1 MKTNKNILFS
11 GLLAG
16 VLVIGLS
23 VGAAELYAS
32 EAIGTI
38 NTGLNSPTPTVTPT
52 PTPTST
58 PTPTPTPT
66 ATPTPTPSDSGG
78 GGGGG
83 GGGGANNGNQGQVS
97 GISTIKGDINKDGR
111 VDVLDFNALVV
122 NWGNN
127 PQNINADLSGDGKVD
142 ILDFNALM
150 VAWPH

>member
-1 MKTNKNILFS
+1 MKNRL
-11 GLLAG
+11 
-16 VLVIGLS
+16 
-23 VGAAELYAS
+23 
-32 EAIGTI
+32 IGTI
-38 NTGLNSPTPTVTPT
+38 TVSAVLIFAGVATSAWEGTGNLNTGFGSNTIQGTVGTPTPTVTPT

-58 PTPTPTPT
+58 PTPTPTQNN
-66 ATPTPTPSDSGG
+66 SG

-97 GISTIKGDINKDGR
+97 GVSTILGDINKDGK

-127 PQNINADLSGDGKVD
+127 PQNINADLTGDGKVD